1 MRKVLFACL
10 SVIIFSCSSQG
21 SGGVTSNPLSFLPI
35 FSPTPTAEPTGM
47 SVANNLTNN
56 AVPDKKFTEPLTKS
70 EFADPKAQVTSYQKI
85 LKALDLNDFE
95 YIFKEYDAGGI
106 KVSAARAETEFGD
119 YPINYTIS
127 SISQNIGQIG
137 IDNRKIYDIT
147 TNEKKLVLKNALRN
161 VMLYATRGQARRLVE
176 NNKNGLTSDD
186 IYGKDIAN
194 NAGIFFYGN
203 ENVKAEKNSLAEFAQ
218 TLDVANKVKTYDV
231 IADGLTRLKSEA
243 NNGNLNN
250 LIFAKNEVETGLL
263 KILYISTLDKVAS
276 AIQKNNIDLL
286 TEAEFN
292 YLAVRNYIRS
302 GNNSNTYEVEKI
314 FLRKDPQSVKYL
326 PFEKALASGFLEKAK
341 AEMTSAITNIT
352 SKNDSAISS
361 AQLAKMYIDII
372 NANYDNA
379 KFTKNG
385 NPQITSNID
394 TFLTAIS
401 TKDKANAENAMN
413 KINVLFLK

>member
-1 MRKVLFACL
+1 MKKVLLGCL
-10 SVIIFSCSSQG
+10 SMIIFSCSSQG
-21 SGGVTSNPLSFLPI
+21 GGNITGIPLSFLPI
-35 FSPTPTAEPTGM
+35 FSPTPTATPTATTV
-47 SVANNLTNN
+47 STNLTNN
-56 AVPDKKFTEPLTKS
+56 ATPDKKFEEPLTKS
-70 EFADPKAQVTSYQKI
+70 EFADPKAQVISYQKI
-85 LKALDLNDFE
+85 LKALELNDFE
-95 YIFKEYDAGGI
+95 YVFKEYGAGGI
-106 KVSAARAETEFGD
+106 NVSAARAETEFGD

-127 SISQNIGQIG
+127 SIAQNIGQIG
-137 IDNRKIYDIT
+137 IDNRKLYEIT
-147 TNEKKLVLKNALRN
+147 TAEKKSVLKNALRN
-161 VMLYATRGQARRLVE
+161 VMSYATRGQVRKLVE
-176 NNKNGLTSDD
+176 NNKNGLTGDD

-194 NAGIFFYGN
+194 NAEIFFYGN

-218 TLDVANKVKTYDV
+218 ILDVANKVKTYDV

-276 AIQKNNIDLL
+276 AIQKNDINLL

-292 YLAVRNYIRS
+292 YLSIRNYIRS
-302 GNNSNTYEVEKI
+302 SNNSNTYEVEKI

-341 AEMTSAITNIT
+341 AEMTSAVTNIT
-352 SKNDSAISS
+352 AKNDSAVSN

-372 NANYDNA
+372 NTNYDNA

-394 TFLTAIS
+394 IFLTAIR
-401 TKDKANAENAMN
+401 TKDKANAEIAMN
-413 KINVLFLK
+413 KISALFLK

>member
-1 MRKVLFACL
+1 MKKVLFACL

-21 SGGVTSNPLSFLPI
+21 SSGVINNPLSFLPI
-35 FSPTPTAEPTGM
+35 FSPEPTAQPTTTTV
-47 SVANNLTNN
+47 SSNLTNN
-56 AVPDKKFTEPLTKS
+56 ATPDKKFTEPLTKS

-95 YIFKEYDAGGI
+95 YVFKEYDAGGI

-127 SISQNIGQIG
+127 SIAQNIGQIG
-137 IDNRKIYDIT
+137 IDNRKLYEVT

-203 ENVKAEKNSLAEFAQ
+203 ENEKAEKNSLAEFAQ
-218 TLDVANKVKTYDV
+218 TLDTANKVKTYDV

-250 LIFAKNEVETGLL
+250 LNFAKNEVETGLL
-263 KILYISTLDKVAS
+263 KILYISILDKVAS
-276 AIQKNNIDLL
+276 AIQKNDLNIL

-314 FLRKDPQSVKYL
+314 FLRKDLQSIKYL
-326 PFEKALASGFLEKAK
+326 PFEKALASGFLEKAQS
-341 AEMTSAITNIT
+341 EMASAITNIN
-352 SKNDSAISS
+352 SKNNTAIGS
-361 AQLAKMYIDII
+361 AQLAKMYLDII
-372 NANYDNA
+372 NANYDNP

-385 NPQITSNID
+385 NPQITSSID
-394 TFLTAIS
+394 LFIRAIS
-401 TKDKANAENAMN
+401 TKDKPNAEIAMN
-413 KINVLFLK
+413 KISVLFLK